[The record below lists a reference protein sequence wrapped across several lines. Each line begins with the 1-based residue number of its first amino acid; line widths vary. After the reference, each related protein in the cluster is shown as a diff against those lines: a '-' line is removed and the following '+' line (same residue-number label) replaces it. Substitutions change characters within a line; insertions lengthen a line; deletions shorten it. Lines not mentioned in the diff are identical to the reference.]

1 MTQVTKQ
8 KSNKDTL
15 KVVSEAIKIGQD
27 LINKDTTKS
36 EASIAM
42 YRSLAEHGI
51 DQGTIVEAF
60 MKGANLTPMGART
73 YFYNCRRK
81 HKSELRGGS

>member
-1 MTQVTKQ
+1 MSQATKH

-15 KVVSEAIKIGQD
+15 KIVSEVIKIGQD
-27 LINKDTTKS
+27 LIKKDTTKS
-36 EASIAM
+36 EASMAM

-51 DQGTIVEAF
+51 DQETIVEAF
-60 MKGANLTPMGART
+60 IKGANLTPMGART

-81 HKSELRGGS
+81 HKSELRGDS